1 MIKYK
6 TGEFVIYKNDNTMVV
21 GVCYGAHKNE
31 YIVATVGDLVPIE
44 EDDIDELDCII
55 DTNLKFKNLSLV
67 KEKDIKKI
75 E

>member
-1 MIKYK
+1 MMKYK
-6 TGEFVIYKNDNTMVV
+6 TGEFVTYKDNDTMIV
-21 GVCYGAHKNE
+21 GICYGAYKNE
-31 YIVATVGDLVPIE
+31 YLVTTVGDLVPIE

-55 DTNLKFKNLSLV
+55 DTSLKFKNLSLV

>member
-1 MIKYK
+1 MMKYK
-6 TGEFVIYKNDNTMVV
+6 AGEFVTYKDNDTMIV
-21 GVCYGAHKNE
+21 GICYGAYKNE
-31 YIVATVGDLVPIE
+31 YLVATVGDLVPIE

>member
-1 MIKYK
+1 MMKYK
-6 TGEFVIYKNDNTMVV
+6 AGEFITYKDNDTMVV

-31 YIVATVGDLVPIE
+31 YLVATVGDLVPIE